1 MAAQV
6 WNSPHTTSR
15 ELRENLACITFGQP
29 YLSVPLLLEIAEQ
42 RPDIVSTIHTIYW
55 QDDMMP
61 RLMRFLNECCS
72 SLKESRSS
80 AAGAQLKMQ
89 EPPRVV
95 SCAIS
100 FICSSLI
107 ECL

>member
-29 YLSVPLLLEIAEQ
+29 YLRVPQLLEIAEQ

-55 QDDMMP
+55 QDDVMP

-72 SLKESRSS
+72 SLKENRSS

-95 SCAIS
+95 SYDT
-100 FICSSLI
+100 SSITLPV
-107 ECL
+107 LG